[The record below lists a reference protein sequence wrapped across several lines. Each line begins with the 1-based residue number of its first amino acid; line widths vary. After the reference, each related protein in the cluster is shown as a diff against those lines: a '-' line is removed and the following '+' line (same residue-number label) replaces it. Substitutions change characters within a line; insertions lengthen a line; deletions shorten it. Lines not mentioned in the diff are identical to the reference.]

1 MLKCDPQHASYCK
14 RFIRFLLSVSEIPA
28 RSPSQQRCVLL
39 LDKYTL
45 VRAHTTHS
53 QTHTQ
58 PCFLLGL
65 CQHWVL
71 IKCFRFKMKD
81 YVRSETFFFFLSMK
95 ELCAY
100 RICTDLHHNT
110 IPSSSEPGC
119 KRALELNERSLN
131 FYPVTQ

>member
-1 MLKCDPQHASYCK
+1 MTHNTRHTANASSDFSCPFLKSQP
-14 RFIRFLLSVSEIPA
+14 VPP
-28 RSPSQQRCVLL
+28 RSKDVCCSWTNTHSCV
-39 LDKYTL
+39 
-45 VRAHTTHS
+45 HTHTHS

-71 IKCFRFKMKD
+71 IKCFRFRMKD